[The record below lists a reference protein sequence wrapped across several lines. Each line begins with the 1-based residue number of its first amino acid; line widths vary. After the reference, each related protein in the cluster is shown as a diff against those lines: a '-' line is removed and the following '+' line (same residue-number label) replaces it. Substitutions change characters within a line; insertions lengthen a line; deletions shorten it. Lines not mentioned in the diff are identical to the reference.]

1 MKSICLYFQVHQPFR
16 LRTFRFFDIGH
27 QHDYYDEYSNRY
39 MIRQLAEKC
48 YLPTNEILLDLIKKH
63 GNDFRI
69 TFSISGMA
77 LEQFKMY
84 TPDVLESFKKLA
96 KTGNVEFLTETYVHG
111 LASLKSKREFVRQ
124 VKLHEKAIQ
133 ELFGVKPKAF
143 RNTELIYNDEIGNYA
158 YELGY
163 NTVLTEGPKHIL
175 GWKSPNLLYCSATNP
190 KVKLLM
196 KNFQLSDDIAFRFS
210 VKEWSEWP
218 LTTEK
223 YTDWLNNLDSKAEV
237 INLFLDYETF
247 GQNQS
252 KKSGIFDF
260 LKALPQTIFNQSDFT
275 FKTPSQLSAILQPA
289 SPLHI
294 PFSISWADEERDI
307 TAWLGNEMQNEA
319 VNKLYDLEPWTAKC
333 TDPEILSDWNILQT
347 SDHFYYMSTKW
358 FSEGLVKTRINPFN
372 SPYDAFINY
381 MNILVDFEIRVK
393 KACEKA
399 EAHEL
404 IAATKAVVKARKAT
418 SSAKASVKTSE
429 APKKKAIPKTKK

>member
-16 LRTFRFFDIGH
+16 LRTYRFFDIGH
-27 QHDYYDEYSNRY
+27 QHDYYDEYANRY

-63 GNDFRI
+63 GSDFRV

-84 TPDVLESFKKLA
+84 TPEVLESFKKLA
-96 KTGNVEFLTETYVHG
+96 KTGNVEFLAETYVHG

-124 VKLHEKAIQ
+124 VKLHENTIQ
-133 ELFGVKPKAF
+133 EIFGVKPKAF

-175 GWKSPNLLYCSATNP
+175 GWKSPNLLYCSASNP

-196 KNFQLSDDIAFRFS
+196 KNFQLSDDLAFRFS

-223 YTDWLNNLDSKAEV
+223 YTRWLNNLDNKAEV

-260 LKALPQTIFNQSDFT
+260 LKALPQTIFNQSEFT
-275 FKTPSQLSAILQPA
+275 FKTPSQLSAVLQPA

-319 VNKLYDLEPWTAKC
+319 VNKLYDLEPWT
-333 TDPEILSDWNILQT
+333 
-347 SDHFYYMSTKW
+347 
-358 FSEGLVKTRINPFN
+358 VK
-372 SPYDAFINY
+372 
-381 MNILVDFEIRVK
+381 
-393 KACEKA
+393 
-399 EAHEL
+399 
-404 IAATKAVVKARKAT
+404 
-418 SSAKASVKTSE
+418 
-429 APKKKAIPKTKK
+429 